1 MITMWSVGHTS
12 DKRINLEDTKRFIR
26 EEETNARYNPSTDLF
41 DSFTC
46 VENIIE
52 GKYEER
58 NLSYTKIREWRSK
71 NLI

>member
-1 MITMWSVGHTS
+1 MDTS
-12 DKRINLEDTKRFIR
+12 DRRKVNLEDTKRFIR

-52 GKYEER
+52 GEIII
-58 NLSYTKIREWRSK
+58 KIRDKTYHTIKCE
-71 NLI
+71 NLEVRI